1 MDDSRNLCDVA
12 QPRCDDV
19 VIAAAAFGPN
29 AAGRRELST
38 LRGMSQRQVL
48 KSRGAYLADRVLL
61 AVTPLE
67 VIAIALG
74 PVSSRFREVLRWRRD
89 TMLVRAIESNVG
101 AGRACRPAQSSHDRR
116 RAHRPDDR
124 ADTGLPVA
132 QRALGRAG
140 GTVGACDDDARTDDV
155 GPAGGTCRA
164 G

>member
-101 AGRACRPAQSSHDRR
+101 DGRARRPAFLI
-116 RAHRPDDR
+116 A
-124 ADTGLPVA
+124 GLGAPRLELA
-132 QRALGRAG
+132 PLGGDENTNSVLQLLFRIG
-140 GTVGACDDDARTDDV
+140 NHPGIRS
-155 GPAGGTCRA
+155 
-164 G
+164 

>member
-1 MDDSRNLCDVA
+1 MDDIRNLCDVA

-38 LRGMSQRQVL
+38 LRGMSQRQML

-67 VIAIALG
+67 VIAMALG

-89 TMLVRAIESNVG
+89 AMLVRAIESNVG
-101 AGRACRPAQSSHDRR
+101 AGRACRPAFLI
-116 RAHRPDDR
+116 A
-124 ADTGLPVA
+124 GLGAPRLELA
-132 QRALGRAG
+132 PLGGDENTNSVLRLLFRIDNHPG
-140 GTVGACDDDARTDDV
+140 IRS
-155 GPAGGTCRA
+155 
-164 G
+164 